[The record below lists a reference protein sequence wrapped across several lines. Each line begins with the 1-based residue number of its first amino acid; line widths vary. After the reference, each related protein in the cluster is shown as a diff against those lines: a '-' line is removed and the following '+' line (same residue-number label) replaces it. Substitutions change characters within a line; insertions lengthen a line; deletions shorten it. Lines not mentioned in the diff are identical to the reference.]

1 MRHYISKSSNENHN
15 KWHIC
20 IDSRILQNI
29 QNLGFKIDEMLYF
42 DELGSVFSSR
52 RGLQVNARPILI
64 NFAAVSGVAQI
75 GELSEYLKS
84 KSCPFLQ

>member
-1 MRHYISKSSNENHN
+1 MRHYISKSSNKNHN
-15 KWHIC
+15 KWYIC
-20 IDSRILQNI
+20 IESRILQNI

-42 DELGSVFSSR
+42 DELGSVFSR
-52 RGLQVNARPILI
+52 KRGDFRVNARPILI

-84 KSCPFLQ
+84 KS